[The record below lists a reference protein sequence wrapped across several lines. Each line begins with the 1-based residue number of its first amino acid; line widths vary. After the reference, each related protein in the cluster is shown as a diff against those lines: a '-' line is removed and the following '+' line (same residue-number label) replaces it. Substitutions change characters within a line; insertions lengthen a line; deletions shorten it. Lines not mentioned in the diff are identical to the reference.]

1 MRAELWKALLR
12 RIPEQ
17 LVDNLALKTA
27 NGPEVNVQAILRLDD
42 DIVILRGRIAGS
54 NDTGRIFLLPYEH
67 FDHIAFQRPLSDEQL
82 QEAFG
87 IAPAPPAVPAVPE
100 PSPTEAAP
108 APSAEPPPAAT
119 LSVAAPSPAPAA
131 AVLARLPT
139 KAEIIKRLRQRTEAR
154 EGGSPA
160 PKQ

>member
-12 RIPEQ
+12 RIPEK

-27 NGPEVNVQAILRLDD
+27 NGPEVNVQAILRLDE

-54 NDTGRIFLLPYEH
+54 NDAGRIFLLPYEH
-67 FDHIAFQRPLSDEQL
+67 FDHIAFQRPLSEEQL
-82 QEAFG
+82 EEAFG
-87 IAPAPPAVPAVPE
+87 IAPAPPAVPAAPE

-108 APSAEPPPAAT
+108 PAAEPPPPAT
-119 LSVAAPSPAPAA
+119 LSEAAPFPAPAA